1 MAAEPVCL
9 ASIEADTDGNGTQ
22 ETAEL
27 WGNKLTGGSSYYGDL
42 LLMIKDGSGKLITA
56 YTPSLEGGYA
66 NILQK
71 GHFNRQGRADYCALF
86 KRGGTRNAGAHYRRS
101 AGQMPCRKFIPAAI
115 IWGAAVNAAFKPGF
129 KTEFVFEDFKDGVR
143 MEGR

>member
-1 MAAEPVCL
+1 MKWNRFFALAAGFILAAGHSAALAAEPVCL

-27 WGNKLTGGSSYYGDL
+27 WGSKLTGGSSYYGDL

-71 GHFNRQGRADYCALF
+71 GHFTGF
-86 KRGGTRNAGAHYRRS
+86 
-101 AGQMPCRKFIPAAI
+101 CRKGILPARASRLLC
-115 IWGAAVNAAFKPGF
+115 VL
-129 KTEFVFEDFKDGVR
+129 
-143 MEGR
+143 

>member
-1 MAAEPVCL
+1 MKWNRFFALAAGFILAAGHSAALAAEPVCL

-56 YTPSLEGGYA
+56 YTPSLEAAMPIFCRKG
-66 NILQK
+66 ILPA
-71 GHFNRQGRADYCALF
+71 RASRLLCAL
-86 KRGGTRNAGAHYRRS
+86 
-101 AGQMPCRKFIPAAI
+101 
-115 IWGAAVNAAFKPGF
+115 
-129 KTEFVFEDFKDGVR
+129 
-143 MEGR
+143 